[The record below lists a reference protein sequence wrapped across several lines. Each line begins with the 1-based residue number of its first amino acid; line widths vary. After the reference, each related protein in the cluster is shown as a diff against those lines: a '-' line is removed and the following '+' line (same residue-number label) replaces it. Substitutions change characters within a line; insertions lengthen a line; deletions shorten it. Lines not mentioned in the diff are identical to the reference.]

1 MATIKNEFDYIQEAR
16 SQLAEALVNKFGVR
30 EQDILNVDGSIKST
44 GLWASNSDGSKNYL
58 KRLHDWAVLVTA
70 TNVHTDASLT
80 FKNDGSGDTAGT
92 TFDGSVARSISYNSI
107 GAAPVGHTHTTK
119 IETSTNTSQIAL
131 AYGGKYKLT
140 AGGATYVFTMPSSD
154 NTWRPIGTGAND
166 AAAGNHV
173 HKNLIIKWGTGNTEG
188 TNLFTYN
195 GSTAK
200 TIDLSTPFSQL
211 FTNFDNADI
220 GNKYTDITATI
231 GGTTKSFVVNW
242 ATYSS
247 LAKYADKWNTV
258 RLFTIGS
265 TGKYV
270 DGSKNVSWT
279 LEEIGASASS
289 HTHSVQINGNTKT
302 IAAPGGAAVDLGSY
316 LPLTGGT
323 MTGAINFSNTNAR
336 LAFGDLSTSPITG
349 NQAPNLWAEGVGIYT
364 RLGSPTDTEGA
375 IIITEDTCVVY
386 NSADIGWHFQVLDT
400 RVHQSSST
408 YNGWRRTFGVN
419 DNDQAWSLGGFVKK
433 GSSNNYVLLGGGG
446 HKAISDFAMSGHTHS
461 YLPLTG
467 GTMTG
472 QIVGNNKGGS
482 FIEGRTNAAIYQSRN
497 TTNDWHPVIGF
508 KTDTGSWEFGS
519 VGESDYA
526 MFSWGSDS
534 DYNSGNNTANIV
546 NLRNISGTIALTSE
560 IPTVTNYYWAN
571 VPIGASSNIAT
582 NPTFGSVVSNNL
594 ITAISGIQIGAVANM
609 GWYTSNSR
617 MCSSTTGDYSI
628 GVNVGSLLVSKD
640 WSDSSKVPTNGIYSK
655 GDIITPANIK
665 AGTIITPGND
675 SVVLKPARDG
685 YDKIGNENA
694 KFWKIYS
701 SYFYGNFIGTAD
713 DASKFQGT
721 SKNNFIYANGTLGTS
736 DVTNSS
742 SLTRTQFWRDNNR
755 GRIGVFVSHSDTSQY
770 GWEISAPYS
779 ENGDFT
785 GRIKENGTWGA
796 EQIFI
801 TDVNFARVMSNT
813 KYRELCINGY
823 DSSTVSTGC
832 PVLIMHWPNRSWSDL
847 WYDGSFHFGEHASYN
862 NGADLHAANY
872 YTDSDIRYKNVIKHS
887 CVDLPSL
894 ATLPLFLYTWNDNRD
909 NIIHIGSSAQA
920 VEQVIPQLVTEDSTG
935 FKSLNYSILGTVAG
949 ITACKELVSQKSEI
963 EMLKERVKQ
972 LEQQLKIY
980 NN

>member
-30 EQDILNVDGSIKST
+30 EQDILNADGSIKST

-80 FKNDGSGDTAGT
+80 FKNDGSGDAVDT
-92 TFDGSVARSISYNSI
+92 TFNGSVARSISYNSI
-107 GAAPVGHTHTTK
+107 GAAPVRHTHTTK
-119 IETSTNTSQIAL
+119 IETSTNASQIAL

-166 AAAGNHV
+166 AAAGNHA
-173 HKNLIIKWGTGNTEG
+173 HKNLIIKWDTGNTEG

-195 GSTAK
+195 GRTAK

-279 LEEIGASASS
+279 LAEIGASASS

-302 IAAPGGAAVDLGSY
+302 IAAPGGTAVDLGSY

-323 MTGAINFSNTNAR
+323 MTGAINFSNTNAK
-336 LAFGDLSTSPITG
+336 LAFGDLTASPITG
-349 NQAPNLWAEGVGIYT
+349 YIAPELDTEGVGIYAC
-364 RLGSPTDTEGA
+364 LGGTTDEGA
-375 IIITEDTCVVY
+375 IIITEDTCVIY
-386 NSADIGWHFQVLDT
+386 NSADAGWNFQVLDT
-400 RVHQSSST
+400 DYKGETTGNMGRSFGINQVH
-408 YNGWRRTFGVN
+408 
-419 DNDQAWSLGGFVKK
+419 QAWSSGGFVKE

-461 YLPLTG
+461 YLPLVG
-467 GTMTG
+467 GTMAG
-472 QIVGNNKGGS
+472 QIVGNNKGGNW
-482 FIEGRTNAAIYQSRN
+482 IAGRTNAAIYQSRN

-519 VGESDYA
+519 AGQNDDA
-526 MFSWGSDS
+526 AFSWGSDS
-534 DYNSGNNTANIV
+534 NYNSGRNTTKIV
-546 NLRNISGTIALTSE
+546 YLRNINGTIALTSE
-560 IPTVTNYYWAN
+560 IPTVTDYYWAN

-617 MCSSTTGDYSI
+617 MCSSTTGGYSI
-628 GVNVGSLLVSKD
+628 GVNVGSLLVSD
-640 WSDSSKVPTNGIYSK
+640 TWTDSSNVPTNGIYSK

-665 AGTIITPGND
+665 AGTIITPGDD
-675 SVVLKPARDG
+675 SIAIKPAKNN
-685 YDKIGNENA
+685 YDFIGSASE
-694 KFWKIYS
+694 KFWGIYS
-701 SYFYGNFIGTAD
+701 NYFYGNLSGTAD
-713 DASKFQGT
+713 NANALNNTTKSKFV
-721 SKNNFIYANGTLGTS
+721 YANGDFGTS
-736 DVTNSS
+736 DVTDSS

-755 GRIGVFVSHSDTSQY
+755 GRIGVFVSHHSNSVY

-779 ENGDFT
+779 KNGDFT

-801 TDVNFARVMSNT
+801 TDVNFAKVMSNT

-832 PVLIMHWPNRSWSDL
+832 PVLIMHWPNRTWSDL
-847 WYDGSFHFGEHASYN
+847 WYDGSFHFGNHASYN

-887 CVDLPSL
+887 CVDLRGRRIIKKKK
-894 ATLPLFLYTWNDNRD
+894 YTCNDNRD
-909 NIIHIGSSAQA
+909 NIMHI
-920 VEQVIPQLVTEDSTG
+920 D
-935 FKSLNYSILGTVAG
+935 
-949 ITACKELVSQKSEI
+949 
-963 EMLKERVKQ
+963 
-972 LEQQLKIY
+972 
-980 NN
+980 

>member
-30 EQDILNVDGSIKST
+30 EQDILNADGSIKST

-80 FKNDGSGDTAGT
+80 FKNDGSGDAAGT
-92 TFDGSVARSISYNSI
+92 TFNGSVARSISYNSI
-107 GAAPVGHTHTTK
+107 GAAPVRHTHTTK
-119 IETSTNTSQIAL
+119 IETSTNTSQITL

-166 AAAGNHV
+166 AAAGNHA
-173 HKNLIIKWGTGNTEG
+173 HKNLIIKWDTGNTEG

-195 GSTAK
+195 GRTAK

-279 LEEIGASASS
+279 LAEIGASASS
-289 HTHSVQINGNTKT
+289 HTHSVKINGNTKT
-302 IAAPGGAAVDLGSY
+302 IAAPGEAAVDLGSY

-336 LAFGDLSTSPITG
+336 LAFGDLTQSPYIGVKITDLG
-349 NQAPNLWAEGVGIYT
+349 AQGVGIYT
-364 RLGSPTDTEGA
+364 RLDNSTGNEGA

-386 NSADIGWHFQVLDT
+386 NSADIGWNFQVLNTSIYETADT
-400 RVHQSSST
+400 GDFFS
-408 YNGWRRTFGVN
+408 RTFGVD
-419 DNDQAWSLGGFVKK
+419 DNCQAWSLGGFVKY

-461 YLPLTG
+461 YLPLVG
-467 GTMTG
+467 GTMAG
-472 QIVGNNKGGS
+472 QIVGNNRGGDWIKGRS
-482 FIEGRTNAAIYQSRN
+482 NAALYQPRR
-497 TTNDWHPVIGF
+497 TNDWHPVIGF

-519 VGESDYA
+519 AGQNDDA
-526 MFSWGSDS
+526 IFSWGSDS
-534 DYNSGNNTANIV
+534 NYNSGRNATKIV
-546 NLRNISGTIALTSE
+546 YLRNIDGTIALTSE
-560 IPTVTNYYWAN
+560 IPTVTDYYWAN
-571 VPIGASSNIAT
+571 VHISASSNVAT

-628 GVNVGSLLVSKD
+628 GVNVGSLLVSNA

-665 AGTIITPGND
+665 AGTIITPGDD
-675 SVVLKPARDG
+675 SIAIKPAKNN
-685 YDKIGNENA
+685 YDFIGSASE
-694 KFWKIYS
+694 KFWGIYS
-701 SYFYGNFIGTAD
+701 NYFYGSLQGTASN
-713 DASKFQGT
+713 ASKLDNT
-721 SKNNFIYANGTLGTS
+721 SKSKFVYGNGDFGTS
-736 DVTNSS
+736 DVTDSS

-755 GRIGVFVSHSDTSQY
+755 GRIGVFVSHHSNSVY

-779 ENGDFT
+779 KNGDFT

-796 EQIFI
+796 EQIFL
-801 TDVNFARVMSNT
+801 TDVNFAKIISSTRI
-813 KYRELCINGY
+813 RELCINGY

-832 PVLIMHWPNRSWSDL
+832 PTLIMHWPNRAWSDL
-847 WYDGSFHFGEHASYN
+847 WYDGSFHFGNHASYN
-862 NGADLHAANY
+862 NGADLHATNY

-887 CVDLPSL
+887 CIDLSSL
-894 ATLPLFLYTWNDNRD
+894 ATLPLFLYTWNDKRD
-909 NIIHIGSSAQA
+909 NTIHIGSSAQA
-920 VEQVIPQLVTEDSTG
+920 VEQIIPQLVTEDSTG

-963 EMLKERVKQ
+963 EVLKERVKQ
-972 LEQQLKIY
+972 LEQLLKMY
-980 NN
+980 NG